1 MTGELNETQMNNI
14 LSSQAIGRLACT
26 DGKCPYIIPM
36 TYTFDGNYIYG
47 QTFEGK
53 KLDILRKNPNTCFQV
68 DIVAD
73 IYNWQSVIV
82 YGRFEELVGEKSNE
96 ARDILFT
103 RVLPLMT
110 SSSIHHHEH
119 AVGISQEISDENRI
133 KPVMFKI
140 RINEKTGRFDKF

>member
-26 DGKCPYIIPM
+26 DGRYPYIIPM

-53 KLDILRKNPNTCFQV
+53 KLDILRKNPSICFQV

-96 ARDILFT
+96 ARDILFS

-119 AVGISQEISDENRI
+119 AVGIGQEISDENRI
-133 KPVMFKI
+133 KPIMFKI
-140 RINEKTGRFDKF
+140 RINEKSGRYEKF

>member
-1 MTGELNETQMNNI
+1 MKLNTGMTGELNETQMNNI

-68 DIVAD
+68 DIHAD
-73 IYNWQSVIV
+73 IYNWQSVIIF
-82 YGRFEELVGEKSNE
+82 GRFEELVGDKSVE
-96 ARDILFT
+96 ARDILFS
-103 RVLPLMT
+103 RVFCSNSL
-110 SSSIHHHEH
+110 S
-119 AVGISQEISDENRI
+119 
-133 KPVMFKI
+133 FK
-140 RINEKTGRFDKF
+140 EKICFLLDQRVFFQYSGCKW